1 MPKNSGGG
9 SRNSGGNRNNPKV
22 ETRQRVTVSSNSN
35 NPNSRTTTTSNI
47 KLASG
52 TPENVGRLR
61 VGDRPA
67 GNWANAQYGN
77 AFGKGDIGRLQEK
90 GFSNNQIMKIAQ
102 MAYGQGE
109 VKGTNKVNEA
119 LYGLSSGLLNPP
131 QVSTWRQGQ
140 ETTTPYYGLNA
151 AKLPSKVLGWQGF
164 GSGMS
169 VNRRGGS
176 GIGSYKQTSV
186 WNMPSN
192 LTEQG
197 GFKPYS
203 MPAKGFDTTTTP
215 SPADTSSAVG
225 TGDTTTT
232 EASPIGPED
241 AVKTP
246 TSDYGDMY
254 SLTGAPKWSQSRKGK
269 KRGISS
275 TRAAGQSSKKMASSQ
290 TLGI

>member
-1 MPKNSGGG
+1 MPQNKNSGGG
-9 SRNSGGNRNNPKV
+9 SRNNPKV
-22 ETRQRVTVSSNSN
+22 ETRQLVTVSKNSN
-35 NPNSRTTTTSNI
+35 DPSSKTTTTSNI

-67 GNWANAQYGN
+67 GNWANAQYGKT
-77 AFGKGDIGRLQEK
+77 FGKGDIGKLQEK
-90 GFSNNQIMKIAQ
+90 GFNNNQIMKIAQ

-131 QVSTWRQGQ
+131 QVSMWRQGQ
-140 ETTTPYYGLNA
+140 EISTPYYGLNA

-169 VNRRGGS
+169 VNRRSGG

-225 TGDTTTT
+225 TGGTATT
-232 EASPIGPED
+232 EVLPIAPEEMAKSPMNDAS
-241 AVKTP
+241 
-246 TSDYGDMY
+246 SDYGDMY

-269 KRGISS
+269 KRGIGS
-275 TRAAGQSSKKMASSQ
+275 TRAAGQSSKKMATSQ
-290 TLGI
+290 TLAI